1 MKTVIVVGGGASGM
15 AAAFA
20 CAEKHKV
27 ILLEKNEKLGKKIY
41 ITGKGRCNLTNDQE
55 MSVHMKNTVTNPRF
69 LYSAYAAFSKED
81 VKALLNVYG
90 CPVKTERGSRVFP
103 VTDHASD
110 VTKAWTEALKS
121 RQVDIRLNT
130 KVTGLIIE
138 QGELK
143 GVQTPGGPIAA
154 DACII
159 ATGGLSYAST
169 GSTGDGYRFAEAAGL
184 AVKPCRASLVPL
196 ITQETW
202 PFSLSG
208 LTLKNISMKLKDP
221 EKPKKP
227 LYEDFGELLFTHFGV
242 SGPVILSASAYATR
256 PLSEGKILKLY
267 IDMKPAL
274 SEKELDERILKDLEK
289 YHNKSLKNALTD
301 LMPQAMI
308 PVIMNEA
315 GLSEDKKANELRKEE
330 RQRLNY
336 TLKNLELTITGTR
349 GFNEAVITQG
359 GIDVKEIDPSTM
371 QSKKVKGLYFA
382 GEVLDVDALTG
393 GFNLQIA
400 WSTGTLA
407 GRSIE

>member
-55 MSVHMKNTVTNPRF
+55 MSVHMKHTVTNPRF

-81 VKALLNVYG
+81 VKDLLTAYG
-90 CPVKTERGSRVFP
+90 CPVKTERGYRVFP

-121 RQVDIRLNT
+121 RGVDIRLNT

-143 GVQTPGGPIAA
+143 GVRTSSGSLAA

-169 GSTGDGYRFAEAAGL
+169 GSDGDGYRFAETAGL
-184 AVKPCRASLVPL
+184 NVNPCRASLVPL

-208 LTLKNISMKLKDP
+208 LTIKNISMKLKDP

-242 SGPVILSASAYATR
+242 SGPVILSASAYAAS
-256 PLSEGKILKLY
+256 PLSEGEALKLY

-289 YHNKSLKNALTD
+289 YHNKTLKNALTD
-301 LMPQAMI
+301 LMPQSMI
-308 PVIMNEA
+308 PVIINEA
-315 GLSEDKKANELRKEE
+315 DLSEDKKANELRKEE
-330 RQRLNY
+330 RQRLVY

-349 GFNEAVITQG
+349 GFNEAVFTQG